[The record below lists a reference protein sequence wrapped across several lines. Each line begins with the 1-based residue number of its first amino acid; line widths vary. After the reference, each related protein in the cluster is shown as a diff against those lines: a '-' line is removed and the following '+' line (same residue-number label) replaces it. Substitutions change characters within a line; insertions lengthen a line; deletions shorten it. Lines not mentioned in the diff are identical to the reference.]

1 MPKVTKKRFRLLSRA
16 SSCVAL
22 SSKIGKFLSAA
33 CQDFKIIDPAIYRER
48 LDSAILAGVGLISDK
63 VSLDKKEIRT
73 RTGLLYVDCFL
84 SCCCQC
90 S

>member
-1 MPKVTKKRFRLLSRA
+1 MTRKLYNPLLKA

-33 CQDFKIIDPAIYRER
+33 CQDFKVVDPAICRER
-48 LDSAILAGVGLISDK
+48 LDSAVLAGVGLISDK

-73 RTGLLYVDCFL
+73 RTGLL
-84 SCCCQC
+84 
-90 S
+90 